1 MVRLALGIALMKLQE
16 TNKDAFEAVEAIMA
30 SVVVEISEQY
40 SVESAKLFDE
50 EVARGG
56 GGELNLQAMS

>member
-1 MVRLALGIALMKLQE
+1 MKLQE
-16 TNKDAFEAVEAIMA
+16 TNKDAFEAVEAIIA

-56 GGELNLQAMS
+56 DGELNLQAMG